1 MDDLTPVTSSNI
13 AAIGYKPDEKLLTI
27 RFKNGGVYQ
36 HHDVS
41 QEAYDGLMAAKS
53 KGGHYAST
61 IRGKFKH
68 TKVWRDGERS

>member
-1 MDDLTPVTSSNI
+1 MKDVVSSNI
-13 AAIGYKPDEKLLTI
+13 SAIGYDEQSRVLTV

-36 HHDVS
+36 HHDVL

-53 KGGHYAST
+53 KGGHYASA

-68 TKVWRDGERS
+68 TKV

>member
-1 MDDLTPVTSSNI
+1 MEI
-13 AAIGYKPDEKLLTI
+13 C
-27 RFKNGGVYQ
+27 FKNGGVYQ
-36 HHDVS
+36 HHDVP

-68 TKVWRDGERS
+68 TKV

>member
-1 MDDLTPVTSSNI
+1 MERKDVVSSNI
-13 AAIGYKPDEKLLTI
+13 SSIGYDEGSKTMEI
-27 RFKNGGVYQ
+27 CFKNGGVYQ
-36 HHDVS
+36 HHDVP

-68 TKVWRDGERS
+68 TKV

>member
-1 MDDLTPVTSSNI
+1 MERKDVVSSNI
-13 AAIGYKPDEKLLTI
+13 KSIGYDAGTLEVE
-27 RFKNGGVYQ
+27 FSNGGIYQ
-36 HHDVS
+36 HHDVP

-68 TKVWRDGERS
+68 TKV

>member
-1 MDDLTPVTSSNI
+1 MERKAVVSSNI
-13 AAIGYKPDEKLLTI
+13 KSIGYDSESQTVEVE
-27 RFKNGGVYQ
+27 FSNGGVYQ
-36 HHDVS
+36 HHDVP

-68 TKVWRDGERS
+68 TKV